1 MEEEVYDPE
10 RGMEKLG
17 VARSMEALYLDILAV
32 SGLVEPMW
40 QVQQVTWMLPSPNF
54 ALISPSI

>member
-32 SGLVEPMW
+32 SGLVEPM
-40 QVQQVTWMLPSPNF
+40 
-54 ALISPSI
+54 